1 VGYKTL
7 VDGLTVA
14 RGAATGAFA
23 GTDFATSSNGA
34 FTTGA
39 EVVCY
44 YEVG

>member
-14 RGAATGAFA
+14 TTGAFA